1 MINQVSGV
9 YSQALFDVAL
19 ENETL
24 KQSKDELNLLR
35 NLLNEN
41 PKLRVILENPNI
53 EKSEKKNMVDSLMQG
68 VEPNTR
74 NFIKVLLDNNRFDQF
89 DNIVDQYI
97 KKFNEKENIALGTIY
112 SARILDDK
120 TVAQVEATLSKKLDK
135 KVELENVLDD
145 SLIGGFTVKMDGKF
159 VDNSIKGR
167 LENLKSSLKQKRGEL
182 WT

>member
-182 WT
+182 